1 MQPIGVIFDLDGVLI
16 DSEGLQYAAYSRVL
30 KRFGVAVSEAV
41 YATHW
46 IAEGRGPEYAVAAF
60 HLPVA
65 ADELRAL
72 KRPVYHDLLR
82 REVRLMPGVT
92 DVLARLAPHFALAV
106 ATNSNRVDVGF
117 VMEHFTLGPLFRA
130 VVTREDYPLAKPEPD
145 AYQTAAA
152 QLALPIAQC
161 VVVEDAY
168 RGVVAAHRAGATV
181 VAVPNRF
188 TSGSDFSLA
197 AVVLPDLDALSVDL
211 VQSLA
216 TRRA

>member
-1 MQPIGVIFDLDGVLI
+1 VV
-16 DSEGLQYAAYSRVL
+16 
-30 KRFGVAVSEAV
+30 VSEAV

-46 IAEGRGPEYAVAAF
+46 IAEGRGPEYAVAAY
-60 HLPVA
+60 HLPLA
-65 ADELRAL
+65 PDELREL

-82 REVRLMPGVT
+82 REVLLMPGVT
-92 DVLARLAPHFALAV
+92 DALARLAPHFALAV

-117 VMEHFTLGPLFRA
+117 VMEHFALRPYFRA
-130 VVTREDYPLAKPEPD
+130 VVTREDYPRAKPEPD
-145 AYQTAAA
+145 AYQAAA
-152 QLALPIAQC
+152 ARLGLPVAQC
-161 VVVEDAY
+161 VVVEDAH

-188 TSGSDFSLA
+188 TSDSDLSLA

-216 TRRA
+216 TCRA